1 MRKEHER
8 PGLSRQPASNRWR
21 TLSQALTRALP
32 LGLLLAAGAPAQAQD
47 TVEWTHLGGDAHH
60 TRYTPAAN
68 ITPEN
73 LGELKEAWVWDG
85 ASFDAAS
92 GRSTPSYVDGKLFTV
107 AGPRRHVIA
116 MDPMTGETLWS
127 YREPNTFRWEYS
139 MRKDYGKG
147 VAYAEVD
154 GKGVV
159 YIISPAFFLTALD
172 ADTGAP
178 LEGFGAPVPI
188 DGFAQTGVV
197 DLLAHMGHEYDP
209 FYGIPKEVGYVTS
222 SSPPIVVNDVVVIG
236 NSAEQGYNQSRIENI
251 PGDILAFDAKTG
263 AFKWKFNVI
272 PRPGEFGHDTWEN
285 DAWQYTGDVSPWA
298 PLSADPELGLVYIP
312 TNPPTVDYY
321 GGFSPGDNLFGT
333 SLIALDVE
341 TGERRWHFQLVHHDI
356 WNYDVPT
363 APVLLDVMHNGERI
377 PAVAQAT
384 KQTLLFA
391 FNRETGEPLWPIEER
406 PVPPSLVPG
415 EFASPT
421 QPFPTKPPAYDL
433 NGLSVDDLIDWT
445 PELRA
450 QAIAALADWQIGPLY
465 NPPLHRD
472 NDLGKRGAYWCPGG
486 GGGSNITG
494 PAAGDPENGIVFVTS
509 QAACSAIQL
518 LPGEEAD
525 LRYMTDNGTTTT
537 GVTPARYAN
546 GPGAGAPR
554 HPSGLP
560 LWKPPYSRITAIDLN
575 TGEILWYIPVGE
587 TPDRIKNNP
596 AVAGIDIGNTGT
608 GAMAPMMVT
617 PSMLVY
623 AGEVSDGTPHLF
635 AIDKMTGREL
645 ARVQVPETSRYGM
658 MSYVHHGEQYIILQT
673 GSKLTAMSLSGPVAA
688 AEAH

>member
-1 MRKEHER
+1 MIKEHE
-8 PGLSRQPASNRWR
+8 GSGHSRQPASNRWR

-188 DGFAQTGVV
+188 EGFAQTGVI

-222 SSPPIVVNDVVVIG
+222 SSPPIVVNGVVVVG

-341 TGERRWHFQLVHHDI
+341 TGERRWHYQLVHHDI

-415 EFASPT
+415 EAASPT
-421 QPFPTKPPAYDL
+421 QPFPSRPPAYDL

-472 NDLGKRGAYWCPGG
+472 NDLGKRGAFWCPGG

-494 PAAGDPENGIVFVTS
+494 PAAGDPETGIVFVTS

-635 AIDKMTGREL
+635 AIDKATGREL

-688 AEAH
+688 PEAH

>member
-1 MRKEHER
+1 
-8 PGLSRQPASNRWR
+8 
-21 TLSQALTRALP
+21 
-32 LGLLLAAGAPAQAQD
+32 
-47 TVEWTHLGGDAHH
+47 
-60 TRYTPAAN
+60 
-68 ITPEN
+68 
-73 LGELKEAWVWDG
+73 
-85 ASFDAAS
+85 
-92 GRSTPSYVDGKLFTV
+92 
-107 AGPRRHVIA
+107 